1 MKNARACMPP
11 LFSNKYKLTHTMK
24 IAKWFLFAATALV
37 CCGACDDKDN
47 EEPAPAPDKIAITP
61 KTANVSSKG
70 GEASVMVTSSGEWTL
85 TGDANDYVTPSAL
98 KGKDGDIVKFTVK
111 PNDKE
116 EDQTFN
122 YTFTCGKEKAPYAI
136 TLKKKA
142 SQAEE
147 QLEITFVPESN
158 ILTREGGNV
167 SVLVTSSDEWTLEG
181 SHTFV
186 HPSATSG
193 SDGAEV
199 TFAVDPNETEEDKV
213 ADYVFKMGSK
223 NVPFRITVK
232 GGVIYTLEIVGEKEL
247 KFAYTKQEKIAVTLN
262 TNVPYRDLAAEITST
277 EEGWLTKGVT
287 VQGATETEVIM
298 YFDLTQNDGIDP
310 REATVTIKGVK
321 NGTAVLKVTQLPKSK
336 IEPEKLAYFLDVE
349 AQTLDIPVTANVE
362 FDVTVSEGATGWFT
376 YNNADD
382 SGLHFTVEAL
392 VNGSAR
398 SCDVVLTEKNAPDN
412 SEALTVN
419 INITQKP
426 KGLIECVADMRR
438 SRCYFPFLKNGGA
451 LNSLKNGTMEALVNI
466 QETRVSGSLS
476 TIMGVEGKFLLRLGD
491 VNVPWNQI
499 QLAMQGGNRTD
510 TKLKLSELDRWYHVA
525 VTWDDTFAYFYIDGE
540 LLYRTGI
547 SNYSGFNLG
556 VAYGGSESD
565 YNRAFWI
572 GYAYNADRFFPGY
585 MAEVRVWNRTLT
597 KEEINAENHFY
608 SVPVDSE
615 GLVGYWKLNDGA
627 GQIIKDHSPSGNSM
641 LGEINV
647 HSSGG
652 QQIGDPGMNW
662 VEMSLP

>member
-158 ILTREGGNV
+158 ILPREGGNV

-298 YFDLTQNDGIDP
+298 YFDLTQNDGLDP
-310 REATVTIKGVK
+310 REASVKITGPKGGEDILKIK
-321 NGTAVLKVTQLPKSK
+321 QMPQSQ
-336 IEPEKLAYFLDVE
+336 ISVE
-349 AQTLDIPVTANVE
+349 ELSYYLETTGSTLEIPVAANVA
-362 FDVTVSEGATGWFT
+362 FDVTLSESAGTWFAYSGFTDGKLKFT
-376 YNNADD
+376 YQDLPEGTIRSCTATLTEKKPAAGAQPLTVVLMFSQKPKGVITTAVNMTGTRAWPAWNDPAPVTNMKA
-382 SGLHFTVEAL
+382 FTLEAL
-392 VNGSAR
+392 VNPT
-398 SCDVVLTEKNAPDN
+398 VV
-412 SEALTVN
+412 
-419 INITQKP
+419 
-426 KGLIECVADMRR
+426 R
-438 SRCYFPFLKNGGA
+438 Y
-451 LNSLKNGTMEALVNI
+451 
-466 QETRVSGSLS
+466 SGSLS
-476 TIMGVEGKFLLRLGD
+476 TIMGIEGKFLVRLGD
-491 VNVPWNQI
+491 VGIPWYQV
-499 QLAMQGGNRTD
+499 QVCWDSGKSGYWGNIEG
-510 TKLKLSELDRWYHVA
+510 KLSNSNMKVNLNEWTHIA
-525 VTWDDTFAYFYIDGE
+525 VTFGE
-540 LLYRTGI
+540 GTVKVFINGEEKGSTTTDVPASVNFGI
-547 SNYSGFNLG
+547 THNDEQAPQGQQITRCFWVGYSYESTRDFQGMM
-556 VAYGGSESD
+556 SELRIW
-565 YNRAFWI
+565 NRALT
-572 GYAYNADRFFPGY
+572 ADELANEAR
-585 MAEVRVWNRTLT
+585 R
-597 KEEINAENHFY
+597 Y
-608 SVPVDSE
+608 SVDPKSE
-615 GLVGYWKLNDGA
+615 GLVTYWKCDE
-627 GQIIKDHSPSGNSM
+627 GQGDVIKDHTSYRNDLASDGLKWEP
-641 LGEINV
+641 V
-647 HSSGG
+647 
-652 QQIGDPGMNW
+652 
-662 VEMSLP
+662 SLP

>member
-70 GEASVMVTSSGEWTL
+70 GQASVMVTSSGEWTL

-298 YFDLTQNDGIDP
+298 YFDMTQNDGLDP
-310 REATVTIKGVK
+310 REASVKITGPKGGEDILKIK
-321 NGTAVLKVTQLPKSK
+321 QMPQSQ
-336 IEPEKLAYFLDVE
+336 ISVE
-349 AQTLDIPVTANVE
+349 ELSYYLETTGSTLEIPVAANVA
-362 FDVTVSEGATGWFT
+362 FDVTLSESAGTWFAYSGFTDGKLKFT
-376 YNNADD
+376 YQDLPEGTIRSCTATLTEKEPAAGAQPLTVVLMFSQKPKGVITTAVNMTGTRAWPAWNDPAPVTNMKA
-382 SGLHFTVEAL
+382 FTLEAL
-392 VNGSAR
+392 VNPT
-398 SCDVVLTEKNAPDN
+398 VV
-412 SEALTVN
+412 
-419 INITQKP
+419 
-426 KGLIECVADMRR
+426 R
-438 SRCYFPFLKNGGA
+438 Y
-451 LNSLKNGTMEALVNI
+451 
-466 QETRVSGSLS
+466 SGSLS
-476 TIMGVEGKFLLRLGD
+476 TIMGIEGKFLVRLGD
-491 VNVPWNQI
+491 VGIPWYQV
-499 QLAMQGGNRTD
+499 QVCWDSGKSGYWGNIEG
-510 TKLKLSELDRWYHVA
+510 KLSNSNMKVNLNEWTHIA
-525 VTWDDTFAYFYIDGE
+525 VTFGE
-540 LLYRTGI
+540 GTVKVFINGEEKGSTTTDVPASVNFGI
-547 SNYSGFNLG
+547 THNDEQAPQGQQITRCFWVGYSYESTRDFQGMM
-556 VAYGGSESD
+556 SELRIW
-565 YNRAFWI
+565 NRALT
-572 GYAYNADRFFPGY
+572 ADELANEAR
-585 MAEVRVWNRTLT
+585 R
-597 KEEINAENHFY
+597 Y
-608 SVPVDSE
+608 SVDPKSE
-615 GLVGYWKLNDGA
+615 GLVTYWKCDE
-627 GQIIKDHSPSGNSM
+627 GQGDVIKDHTSYRNDLASDGLKWEP
-641 LGEINV
+641 V
-647 HSSGG
+647 
-652 QQIGDPGMNW
+652 
-662 VEMSLP
+662 SLP

>member
-37 CCGACDDKDN
+37 VCGACDDKDN
-47 EEPAPAPDKIAITP
+47 EEPAPAPDKISITP

-70 GEASVMVTSSGEWTL
+70 GEASVMVSSSGQWTL
-85 TGDANDYVTPSAL
+85 SDNTNDYVTPSAL

-116 EDQTFN
+116 EDQTFS
-122 YTFTCGKEKAPYAI
+122 YTFTCGKATASYAI
-136 TLKKKA
+136 TLKKRA
-142 SQAEE
+142 SQTEE

-158 ILTREGGNV
+158 ILPREGGNV

-298 YFDLTQNDGIDP
+298 YFDMTQNDGLDP
-310 REATVTIKGVK
+310 REASVKITGPKG
-321 NGTAVLKVTQLPKSK
+321 GEDVLKIKQMPQSQ
-336 IEPEKLAYFLDVE
+336 ISVE
-349 AQTLDIPVTANVE
+349 ELSYYLETTGSTLEIPVAANVA
-362 FDVTVSEGATGWFT
+362 FDVTLSESAGTWFAYSGFTDGKLKFT
-376 YNNADD
+376 YQDLPEGTIRSCTATLTEKKPAAGAQPLTVLLMFSQKPKGVITTAVNMTGTRAWPAWNDPAPVTNMKA
-382 SGLHFTVEAL
+382 FTLEAL
-392 VNGSAR
+392 VNPT
-398 SCDVVLTEKNAPDN
+398 VV
-412 SEALTVN
+412 
-419 INITQKP
+419 
-426 KGLIECVADMRR
+426 R
-438 SRCYFPFLKNGGA
+438 Y
-451 LNSLKNGTMEALVNI
+451 
-466 QETRVSGSLS
+466 SGSLS
-476 TIMGVEGKFLLRLGD
+476 TIMGIEGKFLVRLGD
-491 VNVPWNQI
+491 VGIPWYQVQVCWDSGKSGYWGNIEGKLSNSNMKLNLNEWTHIAVTFGEGTVKVFINGEEKGSTTTNVPASVNFGITHNDEQAPQGQQI
-499 QLAMQGGNRTD
+499 TRCFWVGYSYESTRDFQGMM
-510 TKLKLSELDRWYHVA
+510 SELR
-525 VTWDDTFAYFYIDGE
+525 I
-540 LLYRTGI
+540 
-547 SNYSGFNLG
+547 
-556 VAYGGSESD
+556 
-565 YNRAFWI
+565 
-572 GYAYNADRFFPGY
+572 
-585 MAEVRVWNRTLT
+585 WNRVLT
-597 KEEINAENHFY
+597 ADELANEARRY
-608 SVPVDSE
+608 SVDPKSE
-615 GLVGYWKLNDGA
+615 GLVTYWKCDE
-627 GQIIKDHSPSGNSM
+627 GQGDVIKDHTSYRNDLASDGLKWEP
-641 LGEINV
+641 V
-647 HSSGG
+647 
-652 QQIGDPGMNW
+652 
-662 VEMSLP
+662 SLP

>member
-158 ILTREGGNV
+158 ILPREGGNV

-298 YFDLTQNDGIDP
+298 YFDLTQNDGLDP
-310 REATVTIKGVK
+310 REASVKITGPNGGEDILKIK
-321 NGTAVLKVTQLPKSK
+321 QMPQSQ
-336 IEPEKLAYFLDVE
+336 ISVE
-349 AQTLDIPVTANVE
+349 ELSYYLETTGAALEIPVAANVA
-362 FDVTVSEGATGWFT
+362 FDVTLSESAGTWFAYSGFTDGKLKFT
-376 YNNADD
+376 YQDLPEGTIRSCTATLTEKKPAAGAQPLTVVLMFSQKSKGMITTAVNMTGTRAWPAWNDPAPVTNMKA
-382 SGLHFTVEAL
+382 FTLEAL
-392 VNGSAR
+392 VN
-398 SCDVVLTEKNAPDN
+398 P
-412 SEALTVN
+412 TV
-419 INITQKP
+419 
-426 KGLIECVADMRR
+426 
-438 SRCYFPFLKNGGA
+438 SRY
-451 LNSLKNGTMEALVNI
+451 
-466 QETRVSGSLS
+466 SGSLS
-476 TIMGVEGKFLLRLGD
+476 TIMGIEGKFLVRLGD
-491 VNVPWNQI
+491 VGIPWNQV
-499 QLAMQGGNRTD
+499 QVCWDSGRQGTWGNVEG
-510 TKLKLSELDRWYHVA
+510 KLSNSNMKVNLNEWTHIA
-525 VTWDDTFAYFYIDGE
+525 VTFGE
-540 LLYRTGI
+540 GTVKVFINGVEKG
-547 SNYSGFNLG
+547 STTTDVPASVNFG
-556 VAYGGSESD
+556 VAHNDEQAPQGQPITRCFWVGYSYESVRDFRGMMSELRIW
-565 YNRAFWI
+565 NRALTASELAEEARR
-572 GYAYNADRFFPGY
+572 YDVDPKAD
-585 MAEVRVWNRTLT
+585 
-597 KEEINAENHFY
+597 
-608 SVPVDSE
+608 
-615 GLVGYWKLNDGA
+615 GLVTYWKCDE
-627 GQIIKDHSPSGNSM
+627 GQGDVIKDYTSYRNDLASDGLKWEP
-641 LGEINV
+641 V
-647 HSSGG
+647 
-652 QQIGDPGMNW
+652 
-662 VEMSLP
+662 SLP

>member
-298 YFDLTQNDGIDP
+298 YFDMTQNDGLDP
-310 REATVTIKGVK
+310 REASVKITGPKGGEDVLKIKQMPQSQISVEELSYYLETTGATLEIPVKANVAFDVALSESAGTWFAYNGFTDGKLKFTYQDLPEGTIRSCTATLTEKDPAAGAQPLTVVLMFSQKPKGMIT
-321 NGTAVLKVTQLPKSK
+321 TAVNMTGTRAWPAWND
-336 IEPEKLAYFLDVE
+336 PA
-349 AQTLDIPVTANVE
+349 PVTDMKA
-362 FDVTVSEGATGWFT
+362 FT
-376 YNNADD
+376 
-382 SGLHFTVEAL
+382 LEAL
-392 VNGSAR
+392 VN
-398 SCDVVLTEKNAPDN
+398 P
-412 SEALTVN
+412 TV
-419 INITQKP
+419 
-426 KGLIECVADMRR
+426 
-438 SRCYFPFLKNGGA
+438 SRY
-451 LNSLKNGTMEALVNI
+451 
-466 QETRVSGSLS
+466 SGSLS
-476 TIMGVEGKFLLRLGD
+476 TIMGIEGKFLVRLGD
-491 VNVPWNQI
+491 VGIPWNQV
-499 QLAMQGGNRTD
+499 QVCWDSGRQGSWGNIEG
-510 TKLKLSELDRWYHVA
+510 KLSNSNMKVNLNEWTHIA
-525 VTWDDTFAYFYIDGE
+525 VTFGE
-540 LLYRTGI
+540 GTVKVFINGVEKG
-547 SNYSGFNLG
+547 STTTDVPASVNFG
-556 VAYGGSESD
+556 VAHNDEQAPQGQPITRCFWVGYSYESARDFRGMMSELRIW
-565 YNRAFWI
+565 NRALTASELAEEARR
-572 GYAYNADRFFPGY
+572 YDVDPKAD
-585 MAEVRVWNRTLT
+585 
-597 KEEINAENHFY
+597 
-608 SVPVDSE
+608 
-615 GLVGYWKLNDGA
+615 GLVTYWKCDE
-627 GQIIKDHSPSGNSM
+627 GQGDVIKDYTSYRNDLASDGLKWEP
-641 LGEINV
+641 V
-647 HSSGG
+647 
-652 QQIGDPGMNW
+652 
-662 VEMSLP
+662 SLP

>member
-70 GEASVMVTSSGEWTL
+70 GQASVMVTSSGEWTL

-158 ILTREGGNV
+158 ILPREGGNV

-310 REATVTIKGVK
+310 REASVKITGPKGGEDVLKIKQMPQSQISVEELSYYLETTGAALEIPVKANVAFGVKLSESAGTWFAYNGFTDGKLKFTYQDLPEGTIRSCTATLTEKEPAAGAQPLTVVLMFSQKPKGVIT
-321 NGTAVLKVTQLPKSK
+321 TAVNMTGTRAWPAWND
-336 IEPEKLAYFLDVE
+336 PA
-349 AQTLDIPVTANVE
+349 PVTNMKAL
-362 FDVTVSEGATGWFT
+362 T
-376 YNNADD
+376 
-382 SGLHFTVEAL
+382 LEAL
-392 VNGSAR
+392 VNPT
-398 SCDVVLTEKNAPDN
+398 VV
-412 SEALTVN
+412 
-419 INITQKP
+419 
-426 KGLIECVADMRR
+426 R
-438 SRCYFPFLKNGGA
+438 Y
-451 LNSLKNGTMEALVNI
+451 
-466 QETRVSGSLS
+466 SGSLS
-476 TIMGVEGKFLLRLGD
+476 TIMGIEGKFLVRLGD
-491 VNVPWNQI
+491 VGIPWYQVQVCWDSGKSGYWGNIEGKLSNSNMKVNLNEWTHIAVTFGEGTVKVFINGEEKGSTTTNVPASVNFGITHNDEQAPQGQQI
-499 QLAMQGGNRTD
+499 TRCFWVGYSYESTRDFQGMM
-510 TKLKLSELDRWYHVA
+510 SELR
-525 VTWDDTFAYFYIDGE
+525 I
-540 LLYRTGI
+540 
-547 SNYSGFNLG
+547 
-556 VAYGGSESD
+556 
-565 YNRAFWI
+565 
-572 GYAYNADRFFPGY
+572 
-585 MAEVRVWNRTLT
+585 WNRVLT
-597 KEEINAENHFY
+597 ADELANEARRY
-608 SVPVDSE
+608 SVDPKSE
-615 GLVGYWKLNDGA
+615 GLVTYWKCDE
-627 GQIIKDHSPSGNSM
+627 GQGDVIKDHTSYRNDLASDGLKWEP
-641 LGEINV
+641 V
-647 HSSGG
+647 
-652 QQIGDPGMNW
+652 
-662 VEMSLP
+662 SLP

>member
-47 EEPAPAPDKIAITP
+47 EEPAPAPDKISITP

-70 GEASVMVTSSGEWTL
+70 GEASVMVSSSGQWTL
-85 TGDANDYVTPSAL
+85 SDNTNDYVTPSAL

-116 EDQTFN
+116 EDQTFS
-122 YTFTCGKEKAPYAI
+122 YTFTCGKETASYAI

-142 SQAEE
+142 SQTEE

-310 REATVTIKGVK
+310 REASVKITGPKGGEDVLKIKQMPQSQISVEELSYYLETTGAALEIPVKANVAFDVKLSESAGTWFAYNGFTDGKLKFTYQDLPEGTIRSCTATLTEKEPAAGAQPLTVVLMFSQKPKGVIT
-321 NGTAVLKVTQLPKSK
+321 TAVNMTGTRAWPAWND
-336 IEPEKLAYFLDVE
+336 PA
-349 AQTLDIPVTANVE
+349 PVTNMKA
-362 FDVTVSEGATGWFT
+362 FT
-376 YNNADD
+376 
-382 SGLHFTVEAL
+382 LEAL
-392 VNGSAR
+392 VNPT
-398 SCDVVLTEKNAPDN
+398 VV
-412 SEALTVN
+412 
-419 INITQKP
+419 
-426 KGLIECVADMRR
+426 R
-438 SRCYFPFLKNGGA
+438 Y
-451 LNSLKNGTMEALVNI
+451 
-466 QETRVSGSLS
+466 SGSLS
-476 TIMGVEGKFLLRLGD
+476 TIMGIEGKFLVRLGD
-491 VNVPWNQI
+491 VGIPWYQV
-499 QLAMQGGNRTD
+499 QVCWDSGKSGYWGNIEG
-510 TKLKLSELDRWYHVA
+510 KLSNSNMKVNLNEWTHIA
-525 VTWDDTFAYFYIDGE
+525 VTFGE
-540 LLYRTGI
+540 GTVKVFINGEEKGSTTTDVPASVNFGI
-547 SNYSGFNLG
+547 THNDEQAPQGQQITRCFWVGYSYESTRDFQGMM
-556 VAYGGSESD
+556 SELRIW
-565 YNRAFWI
+565 NRALT
-572 GYAYNADRFFPGY
+572 ADELANEAR
-585 MAEVRVWNRTLT
+585 R
-597 KEEINAENHFY
+597 Y
-608 SVPVDSE
+608 SVDPKSE
-615 GLVGYWKLNDGA
+615 GLVTYWKCDE
-627 GQIIKDHSPSGNSM
+627 GQGDVIKDHTSYRNDLASDGLKWEP
-641 LGEINV
+641 V
-647 HSSGG
+647 
-652 QQIGDPGMNW
+652 
-662 VEMSLP
+662 SLP

>member
-70 GEASVMVTSSGEWTL
+70 GQASVMVTSSGEWTL

-158 ILTREGGNV
+158 ILPREGGNV

-310 REATVTIKGVK
+310 REASVKITGPKGGEDVLKIKQMPQSQISVEELSYYLETTGAALEIPVKANVAFDVKLSESAGTWFAYNGFTDGKLKFTYQDLPEGTIRSCTATLTEKEPAAGAQPLTVVLMFSQKPKGVIT
-321 NGTAVLKVTQLPKSK
+321 TAVNMTGTRAWPAWND
-336 IEPEKLAYFLDVE
+336 PA
-349 AQTLDIPVTANVE
+349 PVTNMKAL
-362 FDVTVSEGATGWFT
+362 T
-376 YNNADD
+376 
-382 SGLHFTVEAL
+382 LEAL
-392 VNGSAR
+392 VNPT
-398 SCDVVLTEKNAPDN
+398 VV
-412 SEALTVN
+412 
-419 INITQKP
+419 
-426 KGLIECVADMRR
+426 R
-438 SRCYFPFLKNGGA
+438 Y
-451 LNSLKNGTMEALVNI
+451 
-466 QETRVSGSLS
+466 SGSLS
-476 TIMGVEGKFLLRLGD
+476 TIMGIEGKFLVRLGD
-491 VNVPWNQI
+491 VGIPWNQV
-499 QLAMQGGNRTD
+499 QVCWDSGKSGYWGNIEG
-510 TKLKLSELDRWYHVA
+510 KLSNSNMKVNLNEWTHIA
-525 VTWDDTFAYFYIDGE
+525 VTFGE
-540 LLYRTGI
+540 GTVKVFINGEEKGSTTTNVPASVNFGI
-547 SNYSGFNLG
+547 THNDEQAPQGQQITRCFWVGYSYESTRDFQGMM
-556 VAYGGSESD
+556 SEL
-565 YNRAFWI
+565 RI
-572 GYAYNADRFFPGY
+572 
-585 MAEVRVWNRTLT
+585 WNRVLT
-597 KEEINAENHFY
+597 ADELANEARRY
-608 SVPVDSE
+608 SVDPKSE
-615 GLVGYWKLNDGA
+615 GLVTYWKCDE
-627 GQIIKDHSPSGNSM
+627 GQGDVIKDHTSYRNDLASDGLKWEP
-641 LGEINV
+641 V
-647 HSSGG
+647 
-652 QQIGDPGMNW
+652 
-662 VEMSLP
+662 SLP

>member
-37 CCGACDDKDN
+37 VCGACDDKDN

-158 ILTREGGNV
+158 ILPREGGNV

-223 NVPFRITVK
+223 NVPFQITVK

-298 YFDLTQNDGIDP
+298 YFDMTQNDGLDP
-310 REATVTIKGVK
+310 REASVKITGPKG
-321 NGTAVLKVTQLPKSK
+321 GEDVLKIKQMPQSQ
-336 IEPEKLAYFLDVE
+336 ISVE
-349 AQTLDIPVTANVE
+349 ELSYYLETTGSTLEIPVAANVA
-362 FDVTVSEGATGWFT
+362 FDVTLSESAGTWFAYSGFTDGKLKFT
-376 YNNADD
+376 YQDLPEGTIRSCTATLTEKKPAAGAQPLTVLLMFSQKPKGVITTAVNMTRTRAWPAWNDPAPVTNMKA
-382 SGLHFTVEAL
+382 FTLEAL
-392 VNGSAR
+392 VNPT
-398 SCDVVLTEKNAPDN
+398 VV
-412 SEALTVN
+412 
-419 INITQKP
+419 
-426 KGLIECVADMRR
+426 R
-438 SRCYFPFLKNGGA
+438 Y
-451 LNSLKNGTMEALVNI
+451 
-466 QETRVSGSLS
+466 SGSLS
-476 TIMGVEGKFLLRLGD
+476 TIMGIEGKFLVRLGD
-491 VNVPWNQI
+491 VGIPWYQVQVCWDSGKSGYWGNIEGKLSNSNMKVNLNEWTHIAVTFGEGTVKVFINGEEKGSTTTNVPASVNFGITHNDEQAPQGQQI
-499 QLAMQGGNRTD
+499 TRCFWVGYSYESTRDFQGMM
-510 TKLKLSELDRWYHVA
+510 SELR
-525 VTWDDTFAYFYIDGE
+525 I
-540 LLYRTGI
+540 
-547 SNYSGFNLG
+547 
-556 VAYGGSESD
+556 
-565 YNRAFWI
+565 
-572 GYAYNADRFFPGY
+572 
-585 MAEVRVWNRTLT
+585 WNRVLT
-597 KEEINAENHFY
+597 ADELANEARRY
-608 SVPVDSE
+608 SVDPKSE
-615 GLVGYWKLNDGA
+615 GLVTYWKCDE
-627 GQIIKDHSPSGNSM
+627 GQGNVIKDHTSYRNDLASDGLKWEP
-641 LGEINV
+641 V
-647 HSSGG
+647 
-652 QQIGDPGMNW
+652 
-662 VEMSLP
+662 SLP

>member
-158 ILTREGGNV
+158 ILPREGGNV

-298 YFDLTQNDGIDP
+298 YFDLTQNDGLDP
-310 REATVTIKGVK
+310 REASVKITGPKGGEDILKIK
-321 NGTAVLKVTQLPKSK
+321 QMPQSQ
-336 IEPEKLAYFLDVE
+336 ISVE
-349 AQTLDIPVTANVE
+349 ELSYYLETTGAALEIPVAANVA
-362 FDVTVSEGATGWFT
+362 FDVTLSESAGTWFAYSGFTDGKLKFT
-376 YNNADD
+376 YQDLPEGTIRSCTATLTEKKPAAGAQPLTVVLMFSQKSKGMITTAVNMTGTRAWPAWNDPAPVTNMKA
-382 SGLHFTVEAL
+382 FTLEAL
-392 VNGSAR
+392 VN
-398 SCDVVLTEKNAPDN
+398 P
-412 SEALTVN
+412 TV
-419 INITQKP
+419 
-426 KGLIECVADMRR
+426 
-438 SRCYFPFLKNGGA
+438 SRY
-451 LNSLKNGTMEALVNI
+451 
-466 QETRVSGSLS
+466 SGSLS
-476 TIMGVEGKFLLRLGD
+476 TIMGIEGKFLVRLGD
-491 VNVPWNQI
+491 VGIPWNQV
-499 QLAMQGGNRTD
+499 QVCWDSGRQGTWGNVEG
-510 TKLKLSELDRWYHVA
+510 KLSNSNMKVNLNEWTHIA
-525 VTWDDTFAYFYIDGE
+525 VTFGE
-540 LLYRTGI
+540 GTVKVFINGVEKG
-547 SNYSGFNLG
+547 STTTDVPASVNFG
-556 VAYGGSESD
+556 VAHNDEQASQGQPITRCFWVGYSYESVRDFRGMMSELRIW
-565 YNRAFWI
+565 NRALTASELAEEARR
-572 GYAYNADRFFPGY
+572 YDVDPKAD
-585 MAEVRVWNRTLT
+585 
-597 KEEINAENHFY
+597 
-608 SVPVDSE
+608 
-615 GLVGYWKLNDGA
+615 GLVTYWKCDE
-627 GQIIKDHSPSGNSM
+627 GQGDVIKDYTSYRNDLASDGLKWEP
-641 LGEINV
+641 V
-647 HSSGG
+647 
-652 QQIGDPGMNW
+652 
-662 VEMSLP
+662 SLP

>member
-158 ILTREGGNV
+158 ILTCEGGNV

-298 YFDLTQNDGIDP
+298 YFDMTQNDGLDP
-310 REATVTIKGVK
+310 REASVKITGPKGGEDILKIK
-321 NGTAVLKVTQLPKSK
+321 QMPQSQ
-336 IEPEKLAYFLDVE
+336 ISVE
-349 AQTLDIPVTANVE
+349 ELSYYLETTGSTLEIPVAANVA
-362 FDVTVSEGATGWFT
+362 FDVTLSESAGTWFAYSGFTDGKLKFT
-376 YNNADD
+376 YQDLPEGTIRSCTATLTEKKPAAGAQPLTVVLMFSQKPKGVITTAVNMTGTRAWPAWNDPAPVTNMKA
-382 SGLHFTVEAL
+382 FTLEAL
-392 VNGSAR
+392 VNPT
-398 SCDVVLTEKNAPDN
+398 VV
-412 SEALTVN
+412 
-419 INITQKP
+419 
-426 KGLIECVADMRR
+426 R
-438 SRCYFPFLKNGGA
+438 Y
-451 LNSLKNGTMEALVNI
+451 
-466 QETRVSGSLS
+466 SGSLS
-476 TIMGVEGKFLLRLGD
+476 TIMGIEGKFLVRLGD
-491 VNVPWNQI
+491 VGIPWYQV
-499 QLAMQGGNRTD
+499 QVCWDSGKSGYWGNIEG
-510 TKLKLSELDRWYHVA
+510 KLSNSNMKVNLNEWTHIA
-525 VTWDDTFAYFYIDGE
+525 VTFGE
-540 LLYRTGI
+540 GTVKVFINGEEKGSTTTDVPASVNFGI
-547 SNYSGFNLG
+547 THNDEQAPQGQQITRCFWVGYSYESTRDFQGMM
-556 VAYGGSESD
+556 SELRIW
-565 YNRAFWI
+565 NRALT
-572 GYAYNADRFFPGY
+572 ADELANEAR
-585 MAEVRVWNRTLT
+585 R
-597 KEEINAENHFY
+597 Y
-608 SVPVDSE
+608 SVDPKSE
-615 GLVGYWKLNDGA
+615 GLVTYWKCDE
-627 GQIIKDHSPSGNSM
+627 GQGDVIKDHTSYRNDLASDGLKWEP
-641 LGEINV
+641 V
-647 HSSGG
+647 
-652 QQIGDPGMNW
+652 
-662 VEMSLP
+662 SLP

>member
-24 IAKWFLFAATALV
+24 IAKWFLFAATAFV

-70 GEASVMVTSSGEWTL
+70 GQASVMVTSSGEWTL

-298 YFDLTQNDGIDP
+298 YFDLTQNDGLDP
-310 REATVTIKGVK
+310 REASVKITGPNGGEDILKIK
-321 NGTAVLKVTQLPKSK
+321 QMPQSQ
-336 IEPEKLAYFLDVE
+336 ISVE
-349 AQTLDIPVTANVE
+349 ELSYYLETTGSTLEIPVAANVA
-362 FDVTVSEGATGWFT
+362 FDVTLSESAGTWFAYSGFTDGKLKFT
-376 YNNADD
+376 YQDLPEGTIRSCTATLTEKKPAAGAQPLTVLLMFSQKPKGVITTAVNMTGTRAWPAWNDPAPVTNMKA
-382 SGLHFTVEAL
+382 FTLEAL
-392 VNGSAR
+392 VNPT
-398 SCDVVLTEKNAPDN
+398 VV
-412 SEALTVN
+412 
-419 INITQKP
+419 
-426 KGLIECVADMRR
+426 R
-438 SRCYFPFLKNGGA
+438 Y
-451 LNSLKNGTMEALVNI
+451 
-466 QETRVSGSLS
+466 SGSLS
-476 TIMGVEGKFLLRLGD
+476 TIMGIEGKFLVRLGD
-491 VNVPWNQI
+491 VGIPWYQV
-499 QLAMQGGNRTD
+499 QVCWDSGKSGYWGNIEG
-510 TKLKLSELDRWYHVA
+510 KLSNSNMKVNLNEWTHIA
-525 VTWDDTFAYFYIDGE
+525 VTFGE
-540 LLYRTGI
+540 GTVKVFINGEEKGSTTTDVPASVNFGI
-547 SNYSGFNLG
+547 THNDEQAPQGQQITRCFWVGYSYESTRDFQGMM
-556 VAYGGSESD
+556 SELRIW
-565 YNRAFWI
+565 NRALT
-572 GYAYNADRFFPGY
+572 ADELANEAR
-585 MAEVRVWNRTLT
+585 R
-597 KEEINAENHFY
+597 Y
-608 SVPVDSE
+608 SVDPKSE
-615 GLVGYWKLNDGA
+615 GLVTYWKCDE
-627 GQIIKDHSPSGNSM
+627 GQGDVIKDHTSYRNDLASDGLKWEP
-641 LGEINV
+641 V
-647 HSSGG
+647 
-652 QQIGDPGMNW
+652 
-662 VEMSLP
+662 SLP

>member
-158 ILTREGGNV
+158 ILTCEGGNV

-298 YFDLTQNDGIDP
+298 YFDMTQNDGLDP
-310 REATVTIKGVK
+310 REASVKITGPKG
-321 NGTAVLKVTQLPKSK
+321 GEDVLKIKQMPQSQ
-336 IEPEKLAYFLDVE
+336 ISVE
-349 AQTLDIPVTANVE
+349 ELSYYLETTGSTLEIPVAANVA
-362 FDVTVSEGATGWFT
+362 FDVTLSESAGTWFAYSGFTDGKLKFT
-376 YNNADD
+376 YQDLPEGTIRSCTATLTEKKPAAGAQPLTVLLMFSQKPKGVITTAVNMTGTRAWPAWNDPAPVTNMKA
-382 SGLHFTVEAL
+382 FTLEAL
-392 VNGSAR
+392 VNPT
-398 SCDVVLTEKNAPDN
+398 VV
-412 SEALTVN
+412 
-419 INITQKP
+419 
-426 KGLIECVADMRR
+426 R
-438 SRCYFPFLKNGGA
+438 Y
-451 LNSLKNGTMEALVNI
+451 
-466 QETRVSGSLS
+466 SGSLS
-476 TIMGVEGKFLLRLGD
+476 TIMGIEGKFLVRLGD
-491 VNVPWNQI
+491 VGIPWYQVQVCWDSGKSGYWGNIEGKLSNSNMKVNLNEWTHIAVTFGEGTVKVFINGEEKGSTTTNVPASVNFGITHNDEQAPQGQQI
-499 QLAMQGGNRTD
+499 TRCFWVGYSYESTRDFQGMM
-510 TKLKLSELDRWYHVA
+510 SELR
-525 VTWDDTFAYFYIDGE
+525 I
-540 LLYRTGI
+540 
-547 SNYSGFNLG
+547 
-556 VAYGGSESD
+556 
-565 YNRAFWI
+565 
-572 GYAYNADRFFPGY
+572 
-585 MAEVRVWNRTLT
+585 WNRVLT
-597 KEEINAENHFY
+597 ADELANEARRY
-608 SVPVDSE
+608 SVDPKSE
-615 GLVGYWKLNDGA
+615 GLVTYWKCDE
-627 GQIIKDHSPSGNSM
+627 GQGDVIKDHTSYRNDLASDGLKWEP
-641 LGEINV
+641 V
-647 HSSGG
+647 
-652 QQIGDPGMNW
+652 
-662 VEMSLP
+662 SLP

>member
-158 ILTREGGNV
+158 ILPREGGNV

-298 YFDLTQNDGIDP
+298 YFDLTQNDGLDP
-310 REATVTIKGVK
+310 REASVKITGPKGGEDILKIK
-321 NGTAVLKVTQLPKSK
+321 QMPQSQ
-336 IEPEKLAYFLDVE
+336 ISVE
-349 AQTLDIPVTANVE
+349 ELSYYLETTGAALEIPVAANVA
-362 FDVTVSEGATGWFT
+362 FDVTLSESAGTWFAYSGFTDGKLKFT
-376 YNNADD
+376 YQDLPEGTIRSCTATLTEKKPAAGAQPLTVVLMFSQKSKGMITTAVNMTGTRAWPAWNDPAPVTNMKA
-382 SGLHFTVEAL
+382 FTLEAL
-392 VNGSAR
+392 VN
-398 SCDVVLTEKNAPDN
+398 P
-412 SEALTVN
+412 TV
-419 INITQKP
+419 
-426 KGLIECVADMRR
+426 
-438 SRCYFPFLKNGGA
+438 SRY
-451 LNSLKNGTMEALVNI
+451 
-466 QETRVSGSLS
+466 SGSLS
-476 TIMGVEGKFLLRLGD
+476 TIMGIEGKFLVRLGD
-491 VNVPWNQI
+491 VGIPWNQVQVCWDSGRQGTWGNVEGKLSNSNMKVNLNEWTHI
-499 QLAMQGGNRTD
+499 AVTFGEGTVKVFINGVEKGSTTTDVPASVNFGVAHNDEQAPQGQPITRCFWVGYSYESVRDFRGMMSELRIWNRALTASELAEEARRYDVD
-510 TKLKLSELDRWYHVA
+510 TK
-525 VTWDDTFAYFYIDGE
+525 
-540 LLYRTGI
+540 
-547 SNYSGFNLG
+547 
-556 VAYGGSESD
+556 
-565 YNRAFWI
+565 
-572 GYAYNADRFFPGY
+572 AD
-585 MAEVRVWNRTLT
+585 
-597 KEEINAENHFY
+597 
-608 SVPVDSE
+608 
-615 GLVGYWKLNDGA
+615 GLVTYWKFDE
-627 GQIIKDHSPSGNSM
+627 GQGDVVKDHTSYRNDLASDGLKWEP
-641 LGEINV
+641 V
-647 HSSGG
+647 
-652 QQIGDPGMNW
+652 
-662 VEMSLP
+662 SLP

>member
-116 EDQTFN
+116 EDQTYN

-158 ILTREGGNV
+158 ILTCEGGNV

-298 YFDLTQNDGIDP
+298 YFDMTQNDGLDP
-310 REATVTIKGVK
+310 REASVKITGPKG
-321 NGTAVLKVTQLPKSK
+321 GEDVLKIKQMPQSQ
-336 IEPEKLAYFLDVE
+336 ISVE
-349 AQTLDIPVTANVE
+349 ELSYYLETTGSTLEIPVAANVA
-362 FDVTVSEGATGWFT
+362 FDVTLSESAGTWFAYSGFTDGKLKFT
-376 YNNADD
+376 YQDLPEGTIRSCTATLTEKKPAAGAQPLTVLLMFSQKPKGVITTAVNMTGTRAWPAWNDPAPVTNMKA
-382 SGLHFTVEAL
+382 FTLEAL
-392 VNGSAR
+392 VNPT
-398 SCDVVLTEKNAPDN
+398 VV
-412 SEALTVN
+412 
-419 INITQKP
+419 
-426 KGLIECVADMRR
+426 R
-438 SRCYFPFLKNGGA
+438 Y
-451 LNSLKNGTMEALVNI
+451 
-466 QETRVSGSLS
+466 SGSLS
-476 TIMGVEGKFLLRLGD
+476 TIMGIEGKFLVRLGD
-491 VNVPWNQI
+491 VGIPWYQVQVCWDSGKSGYWGNIEGKLSNSNMKVNLNEWTHIAVTFGEGTVKVFINGEEKGSTTTNVPASVNFGITHNDEQAPQGQQI
-499 QLAMQGGNRTD
+499 TRCFWVGYSYESTRDFQGMM
-510 TKLKLSELDRWYHVA
+510 SELR
-525 VTWDDTFAYFYIDGE
+525 I
-540 LLYRTGI
+540 
-547 SNYSGFNLG
+547 
-556 VAYGGSESD
+556 
-565 YNRAFWI
+565 
-572 GYAYNADRFFPGY
+572 
-585 MAEVRVWNRTLT
+585 WNRVLT
-597 KEEINAENHFY
+597 ADELANEARRY
-608 SVPVDSE
+608 SVDPKSE
-615 GLVGYWKLNDGA
+615 GLVTYWKCDE
-627 GQIIKDHSPSGNSM
+627 GQGDVIKDHTSYRNDLASDGLKWEP
-641 LGEINV
+641 V
-647 HSSGG
+647 
-652 QQIGDPGMNW
+652 
-662 VEMSLP
+662 SLP

>member
-37 CCGACDDKDN
+37 VCGACDDKDN
-47 EEPAPAPDKIAITP
+47 EEPAPAPDKISITP

-70 GEASVMVTSSGEWTL
+70 GEASVMVSSSGQWTL
-85 TGDANDYVTPSAL
+85 SDNTNDYVTPSAL

-122 YTFTCGKEKAPYAI
+122 YTFTCGKATASYAI
-136 TLKKKA
+136 TLKKRA
-142 SQAEE
+142 SQTEE

-158 ILTREGGNV
+158 ILPREGGNV

-298 YFDLTQNDGIDP
+298 YFDMTQNDGLDP
-310 REATVTIKGVK
+310 REASVKITGPKG
-321 NGTAVLKVTQLPKSK
+321 GEDVLKIKQMPQSQ
-336 IEPEKLAYFLDVE
+336 ISVE
-349 AQTLDIPVTANVE
+349 ELSYYLETTGSTLEIPVAANVA
-362 FDVTVSEGATGWFT
+362 FDVTLSESAGTWFAYSGFTDGKLKFT
-376 YNNADD
+376 YQDLPEGTIRSCTATLTEKKPAAGAQPLTVLLMFSQKPKGVITTAVNMTGTRAWPAWNDPAPVTNMKA
-382 SGLHFTVEAL
+382 FTLEAL
-392 VNGSAR
+392 VNPT
-398 SCDVVLTEKNAPDN
+398 VV
-412 SEALTVN
+412 
-419 INITQKP
+419 
-426 KGLIECVADMRR
+426 R
-438 SRCYFPFLKNGGA
+438 Y
-451 LNSLKNGTMEALVNI
+451 
-466 QETRVSGSLS
+466 SGSLS
-476 TIMGVEGKFLLRLGD
+476 TIMGIEGKFLVRLGD
-491 VNVPWNQI
+491 VGIPWSQVQVCWDSGKSGYWGNIEGKLSNSNMKVNLNEWTHIAVTFGEGTVKVFINGEEKGSTTTNVPASVNFGITHNDEQAPQGQQI
-499 QLAMQGGNRTD
+499 TRCFWVGYSYESTRDFQGMM
-510 TKLKLSELDRWYHVA
+510 SELR
-525 VTWDDTFAYFYIDGE
+525 I
-540 LLYRTGI
+540 
-547 SNYSGFNLG
+547 
-556 VAYGGSESD
+556 
-565 YNRAFWI
+565 
-572 GYAYNADRFFPGY
+572 
-585 MAEVRVWNRTLT
+585 WNRVLT
-597 KEEINAENHFY
+597 ADELANEARRY
-608 SVPVDSE
+608 SVDPKSE
-615 GLVGYWKLNDGA
+615 GLVTYWKCDE
-627 GQIIKDHSPSGNSM
+627 GQGNVIKDHTSYRNDLASDGLKWEP
-641 LGEINV
+641 V
-647 HSSGG
+647 
-652 QQIGDPGMNW
+652 
-662 VEMSLP
+662 SLP

>member
-47 EEPAPAPDKIAITP
+47 EEPAPAPEKIAITP

-70 GEASVMVTSSGEWTL
+70 GEASVMVSSSGQWTL
-85 TGDANDYVTPSAL
+85 SDNTNDYVTPSAL

-116 EDQTFN
+116 EDQTFS
-122 YTFTCGKEKAPYAI
+122 YTFTCGKATASYAI
-136 TLKKKA
+136 TLKKRA
-142 SQAEE
+142 SQTEE

-158 ILTREGGNV
+158 ILPREGGNV

-298 YFDLTQNDGIDP
+298 YFDLTQNDGLDP
-310 REATVTIKGVK
+310 REASVKITGPKGGEDILKIK
-321 NGTAVLKVTQLPKSK
+321 QMPQSQ
-336 IEPEKLAYFLDVE
+336 ISVE
-349 AQTLDIPVTANVE
+349 ELSYYLETTGAALEIPVAANVA
-362 FDVTVSEGATGWFT
+362 FDVTLSESAGTWFAYSGFTDGKLKFT
-376 YNNADD
+376 YQDLPEGTIRSCTATLTEKKPAAGAQPLTVVLMFSQKSKGMITTAVNMTGTRAWPAWNDPAPVTNMKA
-382 SGLHFTVEAL
+382 FTLEAL
-392 VNGSAR
+392 VN
-398 SCDVVLTEKNAPDN
+398 P
-412 SEALTVN
+412 TV
-419 INITQKP
+419 
-426 KGLIECVADMRR
+426 
-438 SRCYFPFLKNGGA
+438 SRY
-451 LNSLKNGTMEALVNI
+451 
-466 QETRVSGSLS
+466 SGSLS
-476 TIMGVEGKFLLRLGD
+476 TIMGIEGKFLVRLGD
-491 VNVPWNQI
+491 VGIPWNQV
-499 QLAMQGGNRTD
+499 QVCWDSGRQGTWGNVEG
-510 TKLKLSELDRWYHVA
+510 KLSNSNMKVNLNEWTHIA
-525 VTWDDTFAYFYIDGE
+525 VTFGE
-540 LLYRTGI
+540 GTVKVFINGVEKG
-547 SNYSGFNLG
+547 STTTDVPASVNFG
-556 VAYGGSESD
+556 VAHNDEQAPQGQPITRCFWVGYSYESVRDFRGMMSELRIW
-565 YNRAFWI
+565 NRALTASELAEEARR
-572 GYAYNADRFFPGY
+572 YDVDPKAD
-585 MAEVRVWNRTLT
+585 
-597 KEEINAENHFY
+597 
-608 SVPVDSE
+608 
-615 GLVGYWKLNDGA
+615 GLVTYWKCDE
-627 GQIIKDHSPSGNSM
+627 GQGDVIKDYTSYRNDLASDGLKWEP
-641 LGEINV
+641 V
-647 HSSGG
+647 
-652 QQIGDPGMNW
+652 
-662 VEMSLP
+662 SLP

>member
-158 ILTREGGNV
+158 ILPREGGNV

-298 YFDLTQNDGIDP
+298 YFDMTQNDGLDP
-310 REATVTIKGVK
+310 REASVKITGPKG
-321 NGTAVLKVTQLPKSK
+321 GEDVLKIKQMPQSQ
-336 IEPEKLAYFLDVE
+336 ISVE
-349 AQTLDIPVTANVE
+349 ELSYYLETTGSTLEIPVAANVA
-362 FDVTVSEGATGWFT
+362 FDVTLSESAGTWFAYSGFTDGKLKFT
-376 YNNADD
+376 YQDLPEGTIRSCTATLTEKKPAAGAQPLTVLLMFSQKPKGVITTAVNMKGTRAWPAWNDPAPVTNMKA
-382 SGLHFTVEAL
+382 FTLEAL
-392 VNGSAR
+392 VNPT
-398 SCDVVLTEKNAPDN
+398 VV
-412 SEALTVN
+412 
-419 INITQKP
+419 
-426 KGLIECVADMRR
+426 R
-438 SRCYFPFLKNGGA
+438 Y
-451 LNSLKNGTMEALVNI
+451 
-466 QETRVSGSLS
+466 SGSLS
-476 TIMGVEGKFLLRLGD
+476 TIMGIEGKFLVRLGD
-491 VNVPWNQI
+491 VGIPWYQV
-499 QLAMQGGNRTD
+499 QVCWDSGKSGYWGNIEG
-510 TKLKLSELDRWYHVA
+510 KLSNSNMKVNLNEWTHIA
-525 VTWDDTFAYFYIDGE
+525 VTFGE
-540 LLYRTGI
+540 GTVKVFINGEEKGSTTTDVPASVNFGI
-547 SNYSGFNLG
+547 THNDEQAPQGQQITRCFWVGYSYESTRDFQGMM
-556 VAYGGSESD
+556 SEL
-565 YNRAFWI
+565 RI
-572 GYAYNADRFFPGY
+572 
-585 MAEVRVWNRTLT
+585 WNRVLT
-597 KEEINAENHFY
+597 ADELANEARRY
-608 SVPVDSE
+608 SVDPKSE
-615 GLVGYWKLNDGA
+615 GLVTYWKCDE
-627 GQIIKDHSPSGNSM
+627 GQGDVIKDHTSYRNDLASDGLKWEP
-641 LGEINV
+641 V
-647 HSSGG
+647 
-652 QQIGDPGMNW
+652 
-662 VEMSLP
+662 SLP

>member
-37 CCGACDDKDN
+37 VCGACDDKDN
-47 EEPAPAPDKIAITP
+47 EEPAPAPDKISITP

-298 YFDLTQNDGIDP
+298 YFDMTQNDGLDP
-310 REATVTIKGVK
+310 REASVKITGPKG
-321 NGTAVLKVTQLPKSK
+321 GEDVLKIKQMPQSQ
-336 IEPEKLAYFLDVE
+336 ISVE
-349 AQTLDIPVTANVE
+349 ELSYYLETTGSTLEIPVAANVA
-362 FDVTVSEGATGWFT
+362 FDVTLSESAGTWFAYSGFTDGKLKFT
-376 YNNADD
+376 YQDLPEGTIRSCTATLTEKKPAAGAQPLTVLLMFSQKPKGVITTAVNMTGTRAWPAWNDPAPVTNMKA
-382 SGLHFTVEAL
+382 FTLEAL
-392 VNGSAR
+392 VNPT
-398 SCDVVLTEKNAPDN
+398 VV
-412 SEALTVN
+412 
-419 INITQKP
+419 
-426 KGLIECVADMRR
+426 R
-438 SRCYFPFLKNGGA
+438 Y
-451 LNSLKNGTMEALVNI
+451 
-466 QETRVSGSLS
+466 SGSLS
-476 TIMGVEGKFLLRLGD
+476 TIMGIEGKFLVRLGD
-491 VNVPWNQI
+491 VGIPWYQVQVCWDSGKSGYWGNIEGKLSNSNMKVNLNEWTHIAVTFGEGTVKVFINGEEKGSTTTNVPASVNFGITHNDEQAPQGQQI
-499 QLAMQGGNRTD
+499 TRCFWVGYSYESTRDFQGMM
-510 TKLKLSELDRWYHVA
+510 SELR
-525 VTWDDTFAYFYIDGE
+525 I
-540 LLYRTGI
+540 
-547 SNYSGFNLG
+547 
-556 VAYGGSESD
+556 
-565 YNRAFWI
+565 
-572 GYAYNADRFFPGY
+572 
-585 MAEVRVWNRTLT
+585 WNRVLT
-597 KEEINAENHFY
+597 ADELANEARRY
-608 SVPVDSE
+608 SVDPKSE
-615 GLVGYWKLNDGA
+615 GLVTYWKCDE
-627 GQIIKDHSPSGNSM
+627 GQGDVIKDHTSYRNDLASDGLKWEP
-641 LGEINV
+641 V
-647 HSSGG
+647 
-652 QQIGDPGMNW
+652 
-662 VEMSLP
+662 SLP

>member
-70 GEASVMVTSSGEWTL
+70 GEASVMVSSSGQWTL
-85 TGDANDYVTPSAL
+85 SDNTNDYVTPSAL

-116 EDQTFN
+116 EDQTFS
-122 YTFTCGKEKAPYAI
+122 YTFTCGKATASYAI
-136 TLKKKA
+136 TLKKRA
-142 SQAEE
+142 SQTEE

-158 ILTREGGNV
+158 ILPREGGNV

-298 YFDLTQNDGIDP
+298 YFDLTQNDGLDP
-310 REATVTIKGVK
+310 REASVKITGPKGGEDILKIK
-321 NGTAVLKVTQLPKSK
+321 QMPQSQ
-336 IEPEKLAYFLDVE
+336 ISVE
-349 AQTLDIPVTANVE
+349 ELSYYLETTGAALEIPVAANVA
-362 FDVTVSEGATGWFT
+362 FDVTLSESAGTWFAYNGFTDSKLKFT
-376 YNNADD
+376 YQDLPEGTIRSCTATLTEKEPAAGAQPLTVVLMFSQKSKGMITTAVNMTGTRAWPAWNDPAPVTNMKA
-382 SGLHFTVEAL
+382 FTLEAL
-392 VNGSAR
+392 VN
-398 SCDVVLTEKNAPDN
+398 P
-412 SEALTVN
+412 TV
-419 INITQKP
+419 
-426 KGLIECVADMRR
+426 
-438 SRCYFPFLKNGGA
+438 SRY
-451 LNSLKNGTMEALVNI
+451 
-466 QETRVSGSLS
+466 SGSLS
-476 TIMGVEGKFLLRLGD
+476 TIMGIEGKFLVRLGD
-491 VNVPWNQI
+491 VGIPWNQV
-499 QLAMQGGNRTD
+499 QVCWDSGRQGTWGNVEG
-510 TKLKLSELDRWYHVA
+510 KLSNSNMKVNLNEWTHIA
-525 VTWDDTFAYFYIDGE
+525 VTFGE
-540 LLYRTGI
+540 GTVKVFINGVEKG
-547 SNYSGFNLG
+547 STTTDVPASVNFG
-556 VAYGGSESD
+556 VAHNDEQAPQGQPITRCFWVGYSYESVRDFRGMMSEL
-565 YNRAFWI
+565 RI
-572 GYAYNADRFFPGY
+572 
-585 MAEVRVWNRTLT
+585 WNRVLT
-597 KEEINAENHFY
+597 ADELANATRRY
-608 SVPVDSE
+608 GVDPKSE
-615 GLVGYWKLNDGA
+615 GLVTYWKCDE
-627 GQIIKDHSPSGNSM
+627 GQGDVIKDYTSYRNDLASDGLKWEP
-641 LGEINV
+641 V
-647 HSSGG
+647 
-652 QQIGDPGMNW
+652 
-662 VEMSLP
+662 SLP

>member
-37 CCGACDDKDN
+37 VCGACDDKDN
-47 EEPAPAPDKIAITP
+47 EEPAPAPDKISITP

-70 GEASVMVTSSGEWTL
+70 GEASVMVSSSGQWTL
-85 TGDANDYVTPSAL
+85 SDNTNDYVTPSAL

-116 EDQTFN
+116 EDQTFS
-122 YTFTCGKEKAPYAI
+122 YTFTCGKATASYAI
-136 TLKKKA
+136 TLKKRA
-142 SQAEE
+142 SQTEE

-158 ILTREGGNV
+158 ILPREGGNV

-298 YFDLTQNDGIDP
+298 YFDMTQNDGLDP
-310 REATVTIKGVK
+310 REASVKITGPKG
-321 NGTAVLKVTQLPKSK
+321 GEDVLKIKQMPQSQ
-336 IEPEKLAYFLDVE
+336 ISVE
-349 AQTLDIPVTANVE
+349 ELSYYLETTGSTLEIPVAANVA
-362 FDVTVSEGATGWFT
+362 FDVTLSESAGTWFAYSGFTDGKLKFT
-376 YNNADD
+376 YQDLPEGTIRSCTATLTEKKPAAGAQPLTVLLMFSQKPKGVITTAVNMTGTRAWPAWNDPAPVTNMKA
-382 SGLHFTVEAL
+382 FTLEAL
-392 VNGSAR
+392 VNPT
-398 SCDVVLTEKNAPDN
+398 VV
-412 SEALTVN
+412 
-419 INITQKP
+419 
-426 KGLIECVADMRR
+426 R
-438 SRCYFPFLKNGGA
+438 Y
-451 LNSLKNGTMEALVNI
+451 
-466 QETRVSGSLS
+466 SGSLS
-476 TIMGVEGKFLLRLGD
+476 TIMGIEGKFLVRLGD
-491 VNVPWNQI
+491 VDIPWYQVQVCWDSGKSGYWGNIEGKLSNSNMKVNLNEWTHIAVTFGEGTVKVFINGEEKGSTTTNVPASVNFGITHNDEQAPQGQQI
-499 QLAMQGGNRTD
+499 TRCFWVGYSYESTRDFQGMM
-510 TKLKLSELDRWYHVA
+510 SELR
-525 VTWDDTFAYFYIDGE
+525 I
-540 LLYRTGI
+540 
-547 SNYSGFNLG
+547 
-556 VAYGGSESD
+556 
-565 YNRAFWI
+565 
-572 GYAYNADRFFPGY
+572 
-585 MAEVRVWNRTLT
+585 WNRVLT
-597 KEEINAENHFY
+597 ADELANEARRY
-608 SVPVDSE
+608 SVDPKSE
-615 GLVGYWKLNDGA
+615 GLVTYWKCDE
-627 GQIIKDHSPSGNSM
+627 GQGDVIKDHTSYRNDLASDGLKWEP
-641 LGEINV
+641 V
-647 HSSGG
+647 
-652 QQIGDPGMNW
+652 
-662 VEMSLP
+662 SLP

>member
-158 ILTREGGNV
+158 ILPREGGNV

-298 YFDLTQNDGIDP
+298 YFDLTQNDGLDP
-310 REATVTIKGVK
+310 REASVKITGPKGGEDILKIK
-321 NGTAVLKVTQLPKSK
+321 QMPQSQ
-336 IEPEKLAYFLDVE
+336 ISVE
-349 AQTLDIPVTANVE
+349 ELSYYLETTGSTLEIPVAANVA
-362 FDVTVSEGATGWFT
+362 FDVTLSESAGTWFAYSGFTDGKLKFT
-376 YNNADD
+376 YQDLPEGTIRSCTATLTEKEPAA
-382 SGLHFTVEAL
+382 GARPLTVVLMFSQKPKGVITTAVNMTGTRAWPAWNDPAPVTNMKALTLEAL
-392 VNGSAR
+392 VNPT
-398 SCDVVLTEKNAPDN
+398 VV
-412 SEALTVN
+412 
-419 INITQKP
+419 
-426 KGLIECVADMRR
+426 R
-438 SRCYFPFLKNGGA
+438 Y
-451 LNSLKNGTMEALVNI
+451 
-466 QETRVSGSLS
+466 SGSLS
-476 TIMGVEGKFLLRLGD
+476 TIMGIEGKFLVRLGD
-491 VNVPWNQI
+491 VGIPWYQVQVCWDSGKSGYWGNIEGKLSNSNMKVNLNEWTHIAVTFGEGTVKVFINGEEKGSTTTNVPASVNFGITHNDEQAPQGQQI
-499 QLAMQGGNRTD
+499 TRCFWVGYSYESTRDFQGMM
-510 TKLKLSELDRWYHVA
+510 SELR
-525 VTWDDTFAYFYIDGE
+525 I
-540 LLYRTGI
+540 
-547 SNYSGFNLG
+547 
-556 VAYGGSESD
+556 
-565 YNRAFWI
+565 
-572 GYAYNADRFFPGY
+572 
-585 MAEVRVWNRTLT
+585 WNRVLT
-597 KEEINAENHFY
+597 ADELANEARRY
-608 SVPVDSE
+608 SVDPKSE
-615 GLVGYWKLNDGA
+615 GLVTYWKCDE
-627 GQIIKDHSPSGNSM
+627 GQGDVIKDHTSYRNDLASDGLKWEP
-641 LGEINV
+641 V
-647 HSSGG
+647 
-652 QQIGDPGMNW
+652 
-662 VEMSLP
+662 SLP

>member
-37 CCGACDDKDN
+37 VCGACDDKDN

-70 GEASVMVTSSGEWTL
+70 GEASVMVSSSGQWTL
-85 TGDANDYVTPSAL
+85 SDNTNDYVTPSAL

-116 EDQTFN
+116 EDQTFS
-122 YTFTCGKEKAPYAI
+122 YTFTCGKATASYAI
-136 TLKKKA
+136 TLKKRA
-142 SQAEE
+142 SQTEE

-158 ILTREGGNV
+158 ILPREGGNV

-298 YFDLTQNDGIDP
+298 YFDLTQNDGLDP
-310 REATVTIKGVK
+310 REASVKITGPKG
-321 NGTAVLKVTQLPKSK
+321 GEDVLKIKQMPQSQ
-336 IEPEKLAYFLDVE
+336 ISVE
-349 AQTLDIPVTANVE
+349 ELSYYLETTGSTLEIPVAANVA
-362 FDVTVSEGATGWFT
+362 FDVTLSESAGTWFAYSGFTDGKLKFT
-376 YNNADD
+376 YQDLPEGTIRSCTATLTEKKPAAGAQPLTVLLMFSQKPKGVITTAVNMTGTRAWPAWNDPAPVTNMKA
-382 SGLHFTVEAL
+382 FTLEAL
-392 VNGSAR
+392 VNPT
-398 SCDVVLTEKNAPDN
+398 VV
-412 SEALTVN
+412 
-419 INITQKP
+419 
-426 KGLIECVADMRR
+426 R
-438 SRCYFPFLKNGGA
+438 Y
-451 LNSLKNGTMEALVNI
+451 
-466 QETRVSGSLS
+466 SGSLS
-476 TIMGVEGKFLLRLGD
+476 TIMGIEGKFLVRLGD
-491 VNVPWNQI
+491 VGIPWYQVQVCWDSGKSGYWGNIEGKLSNSNMKVNLNEWTHIAVTFGEGTVKVFINGEEKGSTTTNVPASVNFGITHNDEQAPQGQQI
-499 QLAMQGGNRTD
+499 TRCFWVGYSYESTRDFQGMM
-510 TKLKLSELDRWYHVA
+510 SELR
-525 VTWDDTFAYFYIDGE
+525 I
-540 LLYRTGI
+540 
-547 SNYSGFNLG
+547 
-556 VAYGGSESD
+556 
-565 YNRAFWI
+565 
-572 GYAYNADRFFPGY
+572 
-585 MAEVRVWNRTLT
+585 WNRVLT
-597 KEEINAENHFY
+597 ADELANEARRY
-608 SVPVDSE
+608 SVDPKSE
-615 GLVGYWKLNDGA
+615 GLVTYWKCDE
-627 GQIIKDHSPSGNSM
+627 GQGDVIKDHTSYRNDLASDGLKWEP
-641 LGEINV
+641 V
-647 HSSGG
+647 
-652 QQIGDPGMNW
+652 
-662 VEMSLP
+662 SLP

>member
-158 ILTREGGNV
+158 ILPREGGNV

-298 YFDLTQNDGIDP
+298 YFDLTQNDGLDP
-310 REATVTIKGVK
+310 REASVKITGPKGGEDILKIK
-321 NGTAVLKVTQLPKSK
+321 QMPQSQ
-336 IEPEKLAYFLDVE
+336 ISVE
-349 AQTLDIPVTANVE
+349 ELSYYLETTGAALEIPVAANVA
-362 FDVTVSEGATGWFT
+362 FDVTLSESAGTWFAYSGFTDGKLKFT
-376 YNNADD
+376 YQDLPEGTIRSCTATLTEKKPAAGAQPLTVVLMFSQKSKGMITTAVNMTGTRAWPAWNDPAPVTNMKA
-382 SGLHFTVEAL
+382 FTLEAL
-392 VNGSAR
+392 VN
-398 SCDVVLTEKNAPDN
+398 P
-412 SEALTVN
+412 TV
-419 INITQKP
+419 
-426 KGLIECVADMRR
+426 
-438 SRCYFPFLKNGGA
+438 SR
-451 LNSLKNGTMEALVNI
+451 T
-466 QETRVSGSLS
+466 SGSLS
-476 TIMGVEGKFLLRLGD
+476 TIMGIEGKFLVRLGD
-491 VNVPWNQI
+491 VGIPWNQV
-499 QLAMQGGNRTD
+499 QVCWDSGRQGTWGNVEG
-510 TKLKLSELDRWYHVA
+510 KLSNSNMKVNLNEWTHIA
-525 VTWDDTFAYFYIDGE
+525 VTFGE
-540 LLYRTGI
+540 GTVKVFINGVEKG
-547 SNYSGFNLG
+547 STTTDVPASVNFG
-556 VAYGGSESD
+556 VAHNDEQAPQGQPITRCFWVGYSYESVRDFRGMMSELRIW
-565 YNRAFWI
+565 NRALTASELAEEARR
-572 GYAYNADRFFPGY
+572 YDVDPKAD
-585 MAEVRVWNRTLT
+585 
-597 KEEINAENHFY
+597 
-608 SVPVDSE
+608 
-615 GLVGYWKLNDGA
+615 GLVTYWKCDE
-627 GQIIKDHSPSGNSM
+627 GQGDVIKDYTSYRNDLASDGLKWEP
-641 LGEINV
+641 V
-647 HSSGG
+647 
-652 QQIGDPGMNW
+652 
-662 VEMSLP
+662 SLP

>member
-136 TLKKKA
+136 TLKKRA

-247 KFAYTKQEKIAVTLN
+247 KFAYTKQEQIAVTLN

-298 YFDLTQNDGIDP
+298 YFDMTQNDGLDP
-310 REATVTIKGVK
+310 REASVKITGPKG
-321 NGTAVLKVTQLPKSK
+321 GEDVLKIKQMPQSQ
-336 IEPEKLAYFLDVE
+336 ISVE
-349 AQTLDIPVTANVE
+349 ELSYYLETTGSTLEIPVAANVA
-362 FDVTVSEGATGWFT
+362 FDVTLSESAGTWFAYSGFTDGKLKFT
-376 YNNADD
+376 YQDLPEGTIRSCTATLTEKKPAAGAQPLTVLLMFSQKPKGVITTAVNMTGTRAWPAWNDPAPVTNMKA
-382 SGLHFTVEAL
+382 FTLEAL
-392 VNGSAR
+392 VNPT
-398 SCDVVLTEKNAPDN
+398 VV
-412 SEALTVN
+412 
-419 INITQKP
+419 
-426 KGLIECVADMRR
+426 R
-438 SRCYFPFLKNGGA
+438 Y
-451 LNSLKNGTMEALVNI
+451 
-466 QETRVSGSLS
+466 SGSLS
-476 TIMGVEGKFLLRLGD
+476 TIMGIEGKFLVRLGD
-491 VNVPWNQI
+491 VGIPWYQVQVCWDSGRQGTWGNVE
-499 QLAMQGGNRTD
+499 G
-510 TKLKLSELDRWYHVA
+510 KLSNSNMKVNLKEWTHIA
-525 VTWDDTFAYFYIDGE
+525 VTFGE
-540 LLYRTGI
+540 GTVKVFINGVEKGSTTTDVPASVNFGI
-547 SNYSGFNLG
+547 THNDEQAPQGQQITRCFWVGYSYESTRDFQGMM
-556 VAYGGSESD
+556 SEL
-565 YNRAFWI
+565 RI
-572 GYAYNADRFFPGY
+572 
-585 MAEVRVWNRTLT
+585 WNRVLT
-597 KEEINAENHFY
+597 ADELANEARRY
-608 SVPVDSE
+608 SVDPKSE
-615 GLVGYWKLNDGA
+615 GLVTYWKCDE
-627 GQIIKDHSPSGNSM
+627 GQGDVIKDHTSYRNDLASDGLKWEP
-641 LGEINV
+641 V
-647 HSSGG
+647 
-652 QQIGDPGMNW
+652 
-662 VEMSLP
+662 SLP

>member
-47 EEPAPAPDKIAITP
+47 EEPAPAPDKISITP

-70 GEASVMVTSSGEWTL
+70 GDASVMVSSSGQWTL
-85 TGDANDYVTPSAL
+85 SDNTNDYVTPSAL

-116 EDQTFN
+116 EDQTFS
-122 YTFTCGKEKAPYAI
+122 YTFTCGKETASYAI
-136 TLKKKA
+136 TLKKRA
-142 SQAEE
+142 SQTEE

-158 ILTREGGNV
+158 ILPREGGNV

-223 NVPFRITVK
+223 NVPFQITVK

-247 KFAYTKQEKIAVTLN
+247 KFAYTKQEQIAVTLN

-310 REATVTIKGVK
+310 REASVKITGPKG
-321 NGTAVLKVTQLPKSK
+321 GEDVLKIKQMPQSQ
-336 IEPEKLAYFLDVE
+336 ISVE
-349 AQTLDIPVTANVE
+349 ELSYYLETTGAALEIPVKANVA
-362 FDVTVSEGATGWFT
+362 FDVTLSESAGKWFAYNGFTDGKLKFT
-376 YNNADD
+376 YQDLPEGTIRSCTATLTEKDPAAGAQPLTVVLMFSQKSKGMITTAVNMTGTRAWPAWNDPAPVTNMKA
-382 SGLHFTVEAL
+382 FTIEAL
-392 VNGSAR
+392 VN
-398 SCDVVLTEKNAPDN
+398 P
-412 SEALTVN
+412 TV
-419 INITQKP
+419 
-426 KGLIECVADMRR
+426 
-438 SRCYFPFLKNGGA
+438 SRP
-451 LNSLKNGTMEALVNI
+451 
-466 QETRVSGSLS
+466 SGSLS
-476 TIMGVEGKFLLRLGD
+476 TIMGIEGKFLVRLGD
-491 VNVPWNQI
+491 VGLPWNQV
-499 QLAMQGGNRTD
+499 QVCWDSGRQGTWGNIEG
-510 TKLKLSELDRWYHVA
+510 KLSNSNMKVNLNEWTHIA
-525 VTWDDTFAYFYIDGE
+525 VTFGE
-540 LLYRTGI
+540 GTVKVFINGVEKGSTTTDVPASVNFGI
-547 SNYSGFNLG
+547 THNDEQAPLGQPITRCFWVGYSYEKVRDFRGMM
-556 VAYGGSESD
+556 SEL
-565 YNRAFWI
+565 RI
-572 GYAYNADRFFPGY
+572 
-585 MAEVRVWNRTLT
+585 WNRTLT
-597 KEEINAENHFY
+597 ASELAEEARRY
-608 SVPVDSE
+608 DVDPKAD
-615 GLVGYWKLNDGA
+615 GLVTYWKCDE
-627 GQIIKDHSPSGNSM
+627 GQGDVIKDYTSYRNDLASDGLKWEP
-641 LGEINV
+641 V
-647 HSSGG
+647 
-652 QQIGDPGMNW
+652 
-662 VEMSLP
+662 SLP

>member
-158 ILTREGGNV
+158 ILPREGGNV

-298 YFDLTQNDGIDP
+298 YFDMTQNDGLDP
-310 REATVTIKGVK
+310 REASVKITGPKGGEDILKIK
-321 NGTAVLKVTQLPKSK
+321 QMPQSQ
-336 IEPEKLAYFLDVE
+336 ISVE
-349 AQTLDIPVTANVE
+349 ELSYYLETTGSTLEIPVAANVA
-362 FDVTVSEGATGWFT
+362 FDVTLSESAGTWFAYSGFTDGKLKFT
-376 YNNADD
+376 YQDLPEGTIRSCTATLTEKKPAA
-382 SGLHFTVEAL
+382 GARPLTVVLMFSQKPKGVITTAVNMTGTRAWPAWNDPAPVTNMKALTLEAL
-392 VNGSAR
+392 VNPT
-398 SCDVVLTEKNAPDN
+398 VV
-412 SEALTVN
+412 
-419 INITQKP
+419 
-426 KGLIECVADMRR
+426 R
-438 SRCYFPFLKNGGA
+438 Y
-451 LNSLKNGTMEALVNI
+451 
-466 QETRVSGSLS
+466 SGSLS
-476 TIMGVEGKFLLRLGD
+476 TIMGIEGKFLVRLGD
-491 VNVPWNQI
+491 VGIPWYQVQVCWDSGKSGYWGNIEGKLSNSNMKVNLNEWTHIAVTFGEGTVKVFINGEEKGSTTTNVPASVNFGITHNDEQAPQGQQI
-499 QLAMQGGNRTD
+499 TRCFWVGYSYESTRDFQGMM
-510 TKLKLSELDRWYHVA
+510 SELR
-525 VTWDDTFAYFYIDGE
+525 I
-540 LLYRTGI
+540 
-547 SNYSGFNLG
+547 
-556 VAYGGSESD
+556 
-565 YNRAFWI
+565 
-572 GYAYNADRFFPGY
+572 
-585 MAEVRVWNRTLT
+585 WNRVLT
-597 KEEINAENHFY
+597 ADELANEARRY
-608 SVPVDSE
+608 SVDPKSE
-615 GLVGYWKLNDGA
+615 GLVTYWKCDE
-627 GQIIKDHSPSGNSM
+627 GQGDVIKDHTSYRNDLASDGLKWEP
-641 LGEINV
+641 V
-647 HSSGG
+647 
-652 QQIGDPGMNW
+652 
-662 VEMSLP
+662 SLP

>member
-298 YFDLTQNDGIDP
+298 YFDMTQNDGLDP
-310 REATVTIKGVK
+310 REASVKITGPKG
-321 NGTAVLKVTQLPKSK
+321 GEDVLKIKQMPQSQ
-336 IEPEKLAYFLDVE
+336 ISVE
-349 AQTLDIPVTANVE
+349 ELSYYLETTGSTLEIPVAANVA
-362 FDVTVSEGATGWFT
+362 FDVTLSESAGTWFAYSGFTDGKLKFT
-376 YNNADD
+376 YQDLPEGTIRSCTATLTEKKPAAGAQPLTVLLMFSQKPKGVITTAVNMTGTRAWPAWNDPAPVTNMKA
-382 SGLHFTVEAL
+382 FTLEAL
-392 VNGSAR
+392 VNPT
-398 SCDVVLTEKNAPDN
+398 VVRYN
-412 SEALTVN
+412 
-419 INITQKP
+419 
-426 KGLIECVADMRR
+426 
-438 SRCYFPFLKNGGA
+438 
-451 LNSLKNGTMEALVNI
+451 
-466 QETRVSGSLS
+466 GSLS
-476 TIMGVEGKFLLRLGD
+476 TIMGIEGKFLVRLGD
-491 VNVPWNQI
+491 VGIPWHQVQVCWDSGKSGYWGNIEGKLSNSNMKVNLNEWTHIAVTFGEGTVKVFINGEEKGSTTTNVPASVNFGITHNDEQAPQGQQI
-499 QLAMQGGNRTD
+499 TRCFWVGYSYESTRDFQGMM
-510 TKLKLSELDRWYHVA
+510 SELR
-525 VTWDDTFAYFYIDGE
+525 I
-540 LLYRTGI
+540 
-547 SNYSGFNLG
+547 
-556 VAYGGSESD
+556 
-565 YNRAFWI
+565 
-572 GYAYNADRFFPGY
+572 
-585 MAEVRVWNRTLT
+585 WNRVLT
-597 KEEINAENHFY
+597 ADELANEARRY
-608 SVPVDSE
+608 SVDPKSE
-615 GLVGYWKLNDGA
+615 GLVTYWKCDE
-627 GQIIKDHSPSGNSM
+627 GQGDVIKDHTSYRNDLASDGLKWEP
-641 LGEINV
+641 V
-647 HSSGG
+647 
-652 QQIGDPGMNW
+652 
-662 VEMSLP
+662 SLP

>member
-158 ILTREGGNV
+158 ILPREGGNV

-298 YFDLTQNDGIDP
+298 YFDLTQNDGLDP
-310 REATVTIKGVK
+310 REASVKITGPKGGEDILKIK
-321 NGTAVLKVTQLPKSK
+321 QMPQSQ
-336 IEPEKLAYFLDVE
+336 ISVE
-349 AQTLDIPVTANVE
+349 ELSYYLETTGSTLEIPVAANVA
-362 FDVTVSEGATGWFT
+362 FDVTLSESAGTWFAYSGFTDGKLKFT
-376 YNNADD
+376 YQDLPEGTIRSCTATLTEKKPAA
-382 SGLHFTVEAL
+382 GARPLTVVLMFSQKPKGVITTAVNMTGTRAWPAWNDPAPVTNMKALTLEAL
-392 VNGSAR
+392 VNPT
-398 SCDVVLTEKNAPDN
+398 VV
-412 SEALTVN
+412 
-419 INITQKP
+419 
-426 KGLIECVADMRR
+426 R
-438 SRCYFPFLKNGGA
+438 Y
-451 LNSLKNGTMEALVNI
+451 
-466 QETRVSGSLS
+466 SGSLS
-476 TIMGVEGKFLLRLGD
+476 TIMGIEGKFLVRLGD
-491 VNVPWNQI
+491 VGIPWCQVQVCWDSGKSGYWGNIEGKLSNSNMKVNLNEWTHIAVTFGEGTVKVFINGEEKGSTTTNVPASVNFGITHNDEQAPQGQQI
-499 QLAMQGGNRTD
+499 TRCFWVGYSYESTRDFQGMM
-510 TKLKLSELDRWYHVA
+510 SELR
-525 VTWDDTFAYFYIDGE
+525 I
-540 LLYRTGI
+540 
-547 SNYSGFNLG
+547 
-556 VAYGGSESD
+556 
-565 YNRAFWI
+565 
-572 GYAYNADRFFPGY
+572 
-585 MAEVRVWNRTLT
+585 WNRVLT
-597 KEEINAENHFY
+597 ADELANEARRY
-608 SVPVDSE
+608 SVDPKSE
-615 GLVGYWKLNDGA
+615 GLVTYWKCDE
-627 GQIIKDHSPSGNSM
+627 GQGDVIKDHTSYRNDLASDGLKWEP
-641 LGEINV
+641 V
-647 HSSGG
+647 
-652 QQIGDPGMNW
+652 
-662 VEMSLP
+662 SLP

>member
-37 CCGACDDKDN
+37 VCGACDDKDN
-47 EEPAPAPDKIAITP
+47 EEPAPAPDKISITP

-70 GEASVMVTSSGEWTL
+70 GEASVMVSSSGQWTL
-85 TGDANDYVTPSAL
+85 SDNTNDYVTPSAL

-116 EDQTFN
+116 EDQTFS
-122 YTFTCGKEKAPYAI
+122 YTFTCGKATASYAI
-136 TLKKKA
+136 TLKKRA
-142 SQAEE
+142 SQTEE

-158 ILTREGGNV
+158 ILPREGGNV

-298 YFDLTQNDGIDP
+298 YFDMTQNDGLDP
-310 REATVTIKGVK
+310 REASVKITGPKG
-321 NGTAVLKVTQLPKSK
+321 GEDVLKIKQMPQSQ
-336 IEPEKLAYFLDVE
+336 ISVE
-349 AQTLDIPVTANVE
+349 ELSYYLETTGSTLEIPVAANVA
-362 FDVTVSEGATGWFT
+362 FDVTLSESAGTWFAYSGFTDGKLKFT
-376 YNNADD
+376 YQDLPEGTIRSCTATLTEKKPAAGAQPLTVLLMFSQKPKGVITTAVNMTGTRAWPAWNDPAPVTNMKA
-382 SGLHFTVEAL
+382 FTLEAL
-392 VNGSAR
+392 VNPT
-398 SCDVVLTEKNAPDN
+398 VV
-412 SEALTVN
+412 
-419 INITQKP
+419 
-426 KGLIECVADMRR
+426 R
-438 SRCYFPFLKNGGA
+438 Y
-451 LNSLKNGTMEALVNI
+451 
-466 QETRVSGSLS
+466 SGSLS
-476 TIMGVEGKFLLRLGD
+476 TIMGIEGKFLVRLGD
-491 VNVPWNQI
+491 VGIPWDQVQVCWDSGKSGYWGNIEGKLSNSNMKVNLNEWTHIAVTFGEGTVKVFINGEEKGSTTTNVPASVNFGITHNDEQAPQGQQI
-499 QLAMQGGNRTD
+499 TRCFWVGYSYESTRDFQGMM
-510 TKLKLSELDRWYHVA
+510 SELR
-525 VTWDDTFAYFYIDGE
+525 I
-540 LLYRTGI
+540 
-547 SNYSGFNLG
+547 
-556 VAYGGSESD
+556 
-565 YNRAFWI
+565 
-572 GYAYNADRFFPGY
+572 
-585 MAEVRVWNRTLT
+585 WNRVLT
-597 KEEINAENHFY
+597 ADELANEARRY
-608 SVPVDSE
+608 SVDPKSE
-615 GLVGYWKLNDGA
+615 GLVTYWKCDE
-627 GQIIKDHSPSGNSM
+627 GQGDVIKDHTSYRNDLASDGLKWEP
-641 LGEINV
+641 V
-647 HSSGG
+647 
-652 QQIGDPGMNW
+652 
-662 VEMSLP
+662 SLP

>member
-298 YFDLTQNDGIDP
+298 YFDLTQNDGLDP
-310 REATVTIKGVK
+310 REASVKITGPKGGEDILKIK
-321 NGTAVLKVTQLPKSK
+321 QMPQSQ
-336 IEPEKLAYFLDVE
+336 ISVE
-349 AQTLDIPVTANVE
+349 ELSYYLETTGSTLEIPVAANVA
-362 FDVTVSEGATGWFT
+362 FDVTLSESAGTWFAYSGFTDGKLKFT
-376 YNNADD
+376 YQDLPEGTIRSCTATLTEKKPAA
-382 SGLHFTVEAL
+382 GARPLTVVLMFSQKPKGVITTAVNMTGTRAWPAWNDPAPVTNMKALTLEAL
-392 VNGSAR
+392 VNPT
-398 SCDVVLTEKNAPDN
+398 VVRYN
-412 SEALTVN
+412 
-419 INITQKP
+419 
-426 KGLIECVADMRR
+426 
-438 SRCYFPFLKNGGA
+438 
-451 LNSLKNGTMEALVNI
+451 
-466 QETRVSGSLS
+466 GSLS
-476 TIMGVEGKFLLRLGD
+476 TIMGIEGKFLVRLGD
-491 VNVPWNQI
+491 VGIPWYQVQVCWDSGKSGYWGNIEGKLSNSNMKVNLNEWTHIAVTFGEGTVKVFINGEEKGSTTTNVPASVNFGITHNDEQAPQGQQI
-499 QLAMQGGNRTD
+499 TRCFWVGYSYESTRDFQGMM
-510 TKLKLSELDRWYHVA
+510 SELR
-525 VTWDDTFAYFYIDGE
+525 I
-540 LLYRTGI
+540 
-547 SNYSGFNLG
+547 
-556 VAYGGSESD
+556 
-565 YNRAFWI
+565 
-572 GYAYNADRFFPGY
+572 
-585 MAEVRVWNRTLT
+585 WNRVLT
-597 KEEINAENHFY
+597 ADELANEARRY
-608 SVPVDSE
+608 SVDPKSE
-615 GLVGYWKLNDGA
+615 GLVTYWKCDE
-627 GQIIKDHSPSGNSM
+627 GQGDVIKDHTSYRNDLASDGLKWEP
-641 LGEINV
+641 V
-647 HSSGG
+647 
-652 QQIGDPGMNW
+652 
-662 VEMSLP
+662 SLP

>member
-1 MKNARACMPP
+1 
-11 LFSNKYKLTHTMK
+11 MK

-136 TLKKKA
+136 TLKKRA

-223 NVPFRITVK
+223 NVPFQITVK

-247 KFAYTKQEKIAVTLN
+247 KFAYTKQEQIAVTLN

-298 YFDLTQNDGIDP
+298 YFDMTQNDGLDP
-310 REATVTIKGVK
+310 REASVKITGPKG
-321 NGTAVLKVTQLPKSK
+321 GEDVLKIKQMPQSQ
-336 IEPEKLAYFLDVE
+336 ISVE
-349 AQTLDIPVTANVE
+349 ELSYYLETTGSTLEIPVAANVA
-362 FDVTVSEGATGWFT
+362 FDVTLSESAGTWFAYSGFTDGKLKFT
-376 YNNADD
+376 YQDLPEGTIRSCTATLTEKKPAAGAQPLTVLLMFSQKPKGVITTAVNMTGTRAWPAWNDPAPVTNMKA
-382 SGLHFTVEAL
+382 FTLEAL
-392 VNGSAR
+392 VNPT
-398 SCDVVLTEKNAPDN
+398 VVRYN
-412 SEALTVN
+412 
-419 INITQKP
+419 
-426 KGLIECVADMRR
+426 
-438 SRCYFPFLKNGGA
+438 
-451 LNSLKNGTMEALVNI
+451 
-466 QETRVSGSLS
+466 GSLS
-476 TIMGVEGKFLLRLGD
+476 TIMGIEGKFLVRLGD
-491 VNVPWNQI
+491 VGIPWYQVQVCWDSGKSGYWGNIEGKLSNSNMKVNLNEWTHIAVTFGEGTVKVFINGEEKGSTTTNVPASVNFGITHNDEQAPQGQQI
-499 QLAMQGGNRTD
+499 TRCFWVGYSYERTRDFQGMM
-510 TKLKLSELDRWYHVA
+510 SELR
-525 VTWDDTFAYFYIDGE
+525 I
-540 LLYRTGI
+540 
-547 SNYSGFNLG
+547 
-556 VAYGGSESD
+556 
-565 YNRAFWI
+565 
-572 GYAYNADRFFPGY
+572 
-585 MAEVRVWNRTLT
+585 WNRVLT
-597 KEEINAENHFY
+597 ADELANEARRY
-608 SVPVDSE
+608 SVDPKSE
-615 GLVGYWKLNDGA
+615 GLVTYWKCDE
-627 GQIIKDHSPSGNSM
+627 GQGDVIKDHTSYRNDLASDGLKWEP
-641 LGEINV
+641 V
-647 HSSGG
+647 
-652 QQIGDPGMNW
+652 
-662 VEMSLP
+662 SLP

>member
-37 CCGACDDKDN
+37 VCGACDDKDN
-47 EEPAPAPDKIAITP
+47 EEPAPAPDKISITP

-70 GEASVMVTSSGEWTL
+70 GEASVMVSSSGQWTL
-85 TGDANDYVTPSAL
+85 SDNTNDYVTPSAL

-116 EDQTFN
+116 EDQTFS
-122 YTFTCGKEKAPYAI
+122 YTFTCGKATASYAI
-136 TLKKKA
+136 TLKKRA
-142 SQAEE
+142 SQTEE

-158 ILTREGGNV
+158 ILPREGGNV

-298 YFDLTQNDGIDP
+298 YFDMTQNDGLDP
-310 REATVTIKGVK
+310 REASVKITGPKG
-321 NGTAVLKVTQLPKSK
+321 GEDVLKIKQMPQSQ
-336 IEPEKLAYFLDVE
+336 ISVE
-349 AQTLDIPVTANVE
+349 ELSYYLETTGSTLEIPVAANVA
-362 FDVTVSEGATGWFT
+362 FDVTLSESAGTWFAYSGFTDGKLKFT
-376 YNNADD
+376 YQDLPEGTIRSCTATLTEKKPAAGAQPLTVLLMFSQKPKGVITTAVNMTGTRAWPAWNDPAPVTNMKA
-382 SGLHFTVEAL
+382 FTLEAL
-392 VNGSAR
+392 VNPT
-398 SCDVVLTEKNAPDN
+398 VV
-412 SEALTVN
+412 
-419 INITQKP
+419 
-426 KGLIECVADMRR
+426 R
-438 SRCYFPFLKNGGA
+438 Y
-451 LNSLKNGTMEALVNI
+451 
-466 QETRVSGSLS
+466 SGSLS
-476 TIMGVEGKFLLRLGD
+476 TIMGIEGKFLVRLGD
-491 VNVPWNQI
+491 VGIPWYQVQVCWDSGKSGYWGNIEGKLSNSNMKVNLNEWTHIAVTFGEGTVKVFINGEEKGSTTTNVPASVNFGITHNDEQAPQGQQI
-499 QLAMQGGNRTD
+499 TRCFWVGYSYESTRDFQGMM
-510 TKLKLSELDRWYHVA
+510 SELR
-525 VTWDDTFAYFYIDGE
+525 I
-540 LLYRTGI
+540 
-547 SNYSGFNLG
+547 
-556 VAYGGSESD
+556 
-565 YNRAFWI
+565 
-572 GYAYNADRFFPGY
+572 
-585 MAEVRVWNRTLT
+585 WNRVLT
-597 KEEINAENHFY
+597 ADELANEARRY
-608 SVPVDSE
+608 SVDPKSE
-615 GLVGYWKLNDGA
+615 GLVTYWKCDE
-627 GQIIKDHSPSGNSM
+627 GQGDVIKDHTSYRNDLASDGLKWEP
-641 LGEINV
+641 V
-647 HSSGG
+647 
-652 QQIGDPGMNW
+652 
-662 VEMSLP
+662 SLP

>member
-158 ILTREGGNV
+158 ILPREGGNV

-298 YFDLTQNDGIDP
+298 YFDLTQNDGLDP
-310 REATVTIKGVK
+310 REASVKITGPKGGEDILKIK
-321 NGTAVLKVTQLPKSK
+321 QMPQSQ
-336 IEPEKLAYFLDVE
+336 ISVE
-349 AQTLDIPVTANVE
+349 ELSYYLETTGSTLEIPVAANVA
-362 FDVTVSEGATGWFT
+362 FDVTLSESAGTWFAYSGFTDSKLKFT
-376 YNNADD
+376 YQDLPEGTIRSCTATLTEKKPAA
-382 SGLHFTVEAL
+382 GARPLTVVLMFSQKPKGVITTAVNMTGTRAWPAWNDPAPVTNMKALTLEAL
-392 VNGSAR
+392 VNPT
-398 SCDVVLTEKNAPDN
+398 VVRYN
-412 SEALTVN
+412 
-419 INITQKP
+419 
-426 KGLIECVADMRR
+426 
-438 SRCYFPFLKNGGA
+438 
-451 LNSLKNGTMEALVNI
+451 
-466 QETRVSGSLS
+466 GSLS
-476 TIMGVEGKFLLRLGD
+476 TIMGIEGKFLVRLGD
-491 VNVPWNQI
+491 VGIPWYQVQVCWDSGKSGYWGNIEGKLSNSNMKVNLNEWTHIAVTFGEGTVKVFINGEEKGSTTTNVPASVNFGITHNDEQAPQGQQI
-499 QLAMQGGNRTD
+499 TRCFWVGYSYESTRDFQGMM
-510 TKLKLSELDRWYHVA
+510 SELR
-525 VTWDDTFAYFYIDGE
+525 I
-540 LLYRTGI
+540 
-547 SNYSGFNLG
+547 
-556 VAYGGSESD
+556 
-565 YNRAFWI
+565 
-572 GYAYNADRFFPGY
+572 
-585 MAEVRVWNRTLT
+585 WNRVLT
-597 KEEINAENHFY
+597 ADELANEARRY
-608 SVPVDSE
+608 SVDPKSE
-615 GLVGYWKLNDGA
+615 GLVTYWKCDE
-627 GQIIKDHSPSGNSM
+627 GQGDVIKDHTSYRNDLASDGLKWEP
-641 LGEINV
+641 V
-647 HSSGG
+647 
-652 QQIGDPGMNW
+652 
-662 VEMSLP
+662 SLP

>member
-37 CCGACDDKDN
+37 VCGACDDKDN
-47 EEPAPAPDKIAITP
+47 EEPAPAPDKISITP

-116 EDQTFN
+116 EDQTFS
-122 YTFTCGKEKAPYAI
+122 YTFTCGKATASYAI
-136 TLKKKA
+136 TLKKRA
-142 SQAEE
+142 SQTEE

-158 ILTREGGNV
+158 ILPREGGNV

-223 NVPFRITVK
+223 NVPFQITVK

-298 YFDLTQNDGIDP
+298 YFDMTQNDGLDP
-310 REATVTIKGVK
+310 REASVKITGPKG
-321 NGTAVLKVTQLPKSK
+321 GEDVLKIKQMPQSQ
-336 IEPEKLAYFLDVE
+336 ISVE
-349 AQTLDIPVTANVE
+349 ELSYYLETTGSTLEIPVAANVA
-362 FDVTVSEGATGWFT
+362 FDVTLSESAGTWFAYSGFTDGKLKFT
-376 YNNADD
+376 YQDLPEGTIRSCTATLTEKKPAAGAQPLTVLLMFSQKPKGVITTAVNMTGTRAWPAWNDPAPVTNMKA
-382 SGLHFTVEAL
+382 FTLEAL
-392 VNGSAR
+392 VNPT
-398 SCDVVLTEKNAPDN
+398 VV
-412 SEALTVN
+412 
-419 INITQKP
+419 
-426 KGLIECVADMRR
+426 R
-438 SRCYFPFLKNGGA
+438 Y
-451 LNSLKNGTMEALVNI
+451 
-466 QETRVSGSLS
+466 SGSLS
-476 TIMGVEGKFLLRLGD
+476 TIMGIEGKFLVRLGD
-491 VNVPWNQI
+491 VGIPWDQVQVCWDSGKSGYWGNIEGKLSNSNMKVNLNEWTHIAVTFGEGTVKVFINGEEKGSTTTNVPASVNFGITHNDEQAPQGQQI
-499 QLAMQGGNRTD
+499 TRCFWVGYSYESTRDFQGMM
-510 TKLKLSELDRWYHVA
+510 SELR
-525 VTWDDTFAYFYIDGE
+525 I
-540 LLYRTGI
+540 
-547 SNYSGFNLG
+547 
-556 VAYGGSESD
+556 
-565 YNRAFWI
+565 
-572 GYAYNADRFFPGY
+572 
-585 MAEVRVWNRTLT
+585 WNRVLT
-597 KEEINAENHFY
+597 ADELANEARRY
-608 SVPVDSE
+608 SVDPKSE
-615 GLVGYWKLNDGA
+615 GLVTYWKCDE
-627 GQIIKDHSPSGNSM
+627 GQGNVIKDHTSYRNDLASDGLKWEP
-641 LGEINV
+641 V
-647 HSSGG
+647 
-652 QQIGDPGMNW
+652 
-662 VEMSLP
+662 SLP